1 MDLDRIPN
9 KKLKVIINIWTEGRE
24 YHSLKPI
31 TWNILKQGAGFT
43 PSVKVLEPWKTEI
56 CVFVLVVSHVQL
68 SNFMDYNPPGSSAHG
83 IPLAR
88 NWSGLPHS
96 LLQEIFLTQGLNPC
110 LLYCRQAGF
119 FIIWGSR
126 EAQYQTRDL
135 CTQFPF
141 QDLRPYVPSPH
152 LSLVSNSGSETICN
166 NLSEVACDGLQTIFG
181 LLEWRAECT
190 ITLWKIGMVL
200 VSVLTWNCME
210 RTRGQKPRWDAVT
223 NGYVWLQGLL
233 CGCTAFTWI
242 HNYNWCYRR
251 TEHGCLCLL
260 HRT

>member
-56 CVFVLVVSHVQL
+56 CVFVLVVSHVRL

-126 EAQYQTRDL
+126 EAQSPNQGSVYPVPNPGSQTI
-135 CTQFPF
+135 CTQSPS
-141 QDLRPYVPSPH
+141 VPS
-152 LSLVSNSGSETICN
+152 
-166 NLSEVACDGLQTIFG
+166 LQFRI
-181 LLEWRAECT
+181 
-190 ITLWKIGMVL
+190 
-200 VSVLTWNCME
+200 
-210 RTRGQKPRWDAVT
+210 WD
-223 NGYVWLQGLL
+223 
-233 CGCTAFTWI
+233 
-242 HNYNWCYRR
+242 HM
-251 TEHGCLCLL
+251 
-260 HRT
+260 